1 MGIGWGP
8 VLAVCVYHGAR
19 VLQQPGRPA
28 ATLVDAAADFPFCG
42 GRSAV
47 ACDVVAAMAIT
58 HHRCRRLP
66 DGGGQRDA
74 VPRIGLCAGPYPDGD
89 TGGFPGSGVWIW
101 HGGPGGRRC
110 ARVAHRFRVVAAR
123 GCMGDCFHR
132 STVPAVCG
140 PFAVG
145 CVGGALQKGNQV
157 RRKWAK
163 RREEP

>member
-19 VLQQPGRPA
+19 VPAQQPGRPA

-110 ARVAHRFRVVAAR
+110 ALLTGSVWWQQGDVWGTVSTEVLSQPFVGLLLLGVLAA
-123 GCMGDCFHR
+123 
-132 STVPAVCG
+132 
-140 PFAVG
+140 
-145 CVGGALQKGNQV
+145 ALQKGNQV